1 MRFSVSSKF
10 ASSTRFYRL
19 PVSCGLTLTVL
30 SSLVTPTLAQSLSDT
45 VPAAPNAPTA
55 PNAPARSS
63 SPTAPNNPNI
73 NASPNRSLNRVQ
85 NNQRNN
91 QQIQPGTLQ
100 PGTLQ
105 PGTLQPGATA
115 NPAPSLYTPYLLG
128 AGDQLQITVL
138 GFDEYTGVVVVLPD
152 GTVTVPLAGSI
163 PAAGRTA
170 DQLAKDVQ
178 TRLEKYL
185 VDPIVTV
192 STSVLRPVTV
202 NVAGEVHRPGSVQ
215 LRSLSEE
222 ARPEMTSR
230 EQQPAPTLTTALT
243 EAGGI
248 TQFADLRQVQV
259 RRANPNAQPITLNL
273 WDSITSNSPAV
284 NVMLQDGDSIYI
296 PRLQAGQQLDRRLIA
311 RSSYAPET
319 VRVRVV
325 GQVNAPG
332 EILVR
337 PNSSLSGAVASAGGP
352 TDDARLSRVLFV
364 RLGETGQIERQQV
377 DLRKLSDE
385 YQIQD
390 GDVII
395 VPKRGSSSFLDVA
408 GRVLSPLNLLR
419 GLF

>member
-1 MRFSVSSKF
+1 MFV
-10 ASSTRFYRL
+10 SSTRFYRL
-19 PVSCGLTLTVL
+19 PISCGLALTVL
-30 SSLVTPTLAQSLSDT
+30 SSLITPTLAQSLSDT
-45 VPAAPNAPTA
+45 VPVAPNVP
-55 PNAPARSS
+55 S

-73 NASPNRSLNRVQ
+73 NASPNRSPNRVQ
-85 NNQRNN
+85 NNQQNNRQNN
-91 QQIQPGTLQ
+91 QQNNRQTQPGTI
-100 PGTLQ
+100 
-105 PGTLQPGATA
+105 QPGATSNPA
-115 NPAPSLYTPYLLG
+115 PNAAPNAATPAPSLYTPYLLG

-163 PAAGRTA
+163 PAAGRTT

-230 EQQPAPTLTTALT
+230 EQQPAPTLATALM

-259 RRANPNAQPITLNL
+259 RRANPNAQPLTLNL
-273 WDSITSNSPAV
+273 WDSITSNSPSV